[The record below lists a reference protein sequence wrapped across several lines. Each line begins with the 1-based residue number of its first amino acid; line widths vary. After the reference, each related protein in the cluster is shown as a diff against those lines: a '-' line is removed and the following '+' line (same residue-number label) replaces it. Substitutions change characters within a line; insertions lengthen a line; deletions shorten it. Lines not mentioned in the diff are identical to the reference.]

1 MTLDGTYT
9 FNASRD
15 RVWELLNSPDVIASC
30 IPGCEGLEP
39 LGEDRYRAK
48 VVATVAAIGGAFEG
62 TVAMLD
68 KAAPESYRLVI
79 EGSGAPGFVNGE
91 SKISLREDGA
101 TTIVE
106 VASTMDVGGTI
117 ARLGQRLVGSVSKM
131 MMDRFFACLASKA

>member
-1 MTLDGTYT
+1 MTLDGSYT